1 MKTVSRL
8 YQGCIEAVSRP
19 YCGCIAANL
28 GEVTELV
35 LALEKPEDGR
45 EDLHAAHAVWLQLPA
60 TLSRH

>member
-1 MKTVSRL
+1 MK
-8 YQGCIEAVSRP
+8 
-19 YCGCIAANL
+19 ANL